1 MKTNLCAALSATVMT
16 VSLLVLPH
24 AIADSTNPSIP
35 VGSLVAFP
43 TVVQT
48 GTKPTL
54 TWSITYPSKVEDVVT
69 ITPTTTTTGGSSS
82 TSSTVTPKV
91 NLIADIR
98 VLGAGVTTQD
108 SQGHIVYIRTV
119 GQIRY
124 NGATSWTTIFD
135 GKNTDTI
142 VQQQSII
149 KTINV
154 TANQSMYFAGKYYYN
169 NAWGPF
175 YTSISGDNVRT
186 LLNGSACPTNM
197 PDYNAPSLESFI
209 KPYLDASKKVK
220 IGPMDMIVFMELT
233 HTDKSNVG
241 YDVQDLVFLVTFR
254 TS

>member
-1 MKTNLCAALSATVMT
+1 MKINSIAALAAFT
-16 VSLLVLPH
+16 VSASAMLASLVL
-24 AIADSTNPSIP
+24 ADTTNPSVP
-35 VGSLVAFP
+35 VGSLSAFP

-48 GTKPTL
+48 GSKPTL
-54 TWSITYPSKVEDVVT
+54 TWSITYPSQVQDVVT

-108 SQGHIVYIRTV
+108 SRGNITYIRTV
-119 GQIRY
+119 GKIRC
-124 NGATSWTTIFD
+124 NGASSWTTIFD

-149 KTINV
+149 KTITV
-154 TANQSMYFAGKYYYN
+154 TANQPMYFGGQYYYN
-169 NAWGPF
+169 NAWGTF
-175 YTSISGDNVRT
+175 YSSVSGDNVRT
-186 LLNGSACPTNM
+186 LVNGSSCPTNM